1 MLAFK
6 TFDAYISAEPNYL
19 PLMAAARVLFLE
31 VNHITQLYLHNH
43 SSCPKEPV
51 FYYEVGLDRYWLIW
65 SRSSEATRRAA

>member
-1 MLAFK
+1 
-6 TFDAYISAEPNYL
+6 
-19 PLMAAARVLFLE
+19 MAAARVLFLE
-31 VNHITQLYLHNH
+31 VNHVTQLYLHNH